1 MLLDHLVGK
10 QWISEILCLKDDACK
25 GSYYLLQQDISTNQE
40 VHSSQKADIPTSWS
54 SSFDFPL
61 FLLHYQNMLYSK
73 RKKKKKSKN
82 VRKSTASLHRILNIE
97 YDILL
102 ITNAVLLDIEV
113 HTHLFMG

>member
-1 MLLDHLVGK
+1 MMLAKDHI
-10 QWISEILCLKDDACK
+10 ISFNKIF
-25 GSYYLLQQDISTNQE
+25 QQIKKYT
-40 VHSSQKADIPTSWS
+40 
-54 SSFDFPL
+54 PL
-61 FLLHYQNMLYSK
+61 RKLTFLLLEALHLISHCFCYIIKICSTQNE
-73 RKKKKKSKN
+73 KKKKKSKN